1 MGAIRFN
8 HLSISARNLS
18 DRVPQ
23 TGAALQ
29 ATLYLDRQ

>member
-1 MGAIRFN
+1 MGAIRCN

-18 DRVPQ
+18 DRVPH
-23 TGAALQ
+23 TGEALQ